1 MANSLIIEFFII
13 FILLPSLLFFL
24 KSTIIT
30 FFFLYLVFTYSI
42 LILRAGQDFS
52 FSILKKRISTK
63 FIIINSLIFI
73 ISAFSYTILLDESL
87 LFKLP
92 SEHFKL
98 WLIVMIV
105 YPFFSVIPQELI
117 YRVFF
122 FYRYKSLFKNNEIF
136 LVAINTLV
144 FSLGHIV
151 FDNIHAVLITAIVSP
166 IFSYAYLK
174 KSFLTCF
181 IIHSIGG
188 QILFTFGLGEFF
200 Y

>member
-1 MANSLIIEFFII
+1 M
-13 FILLPSLLFFL
+13 
-24 KSTIIT
+24 K
-30 FFFLYLVFTYSI
+30 Y
-42 LILRAGQDFS
+42 
-52 FSILKKRISTK
+52 
-63 FIIINSLIFI
+63 
-73 ISAFSYTILLDESL
+73 
-87 LFKLP
+87 
-92 SEHFKL
+92 
-98 WLIVMIV
+98 
-105 YPFFSVIPQELI
+105 
-117 YRVFF
+117 
-122 FYRYKSLFKNNEIF
+122 F